1 MAVPATYPID
11 EELIKLCMVNQ
22 LFRLGLAEHF
32 VQEAEEVLAQV
43 YRYIYLSFAEEIIQ
57 FSVHIFIL
65 CWTNFQELLE
75 SRIMGKTKQFSW
87 STAI

>member
-1 MAVPATYPID
+1 MTLTTYPVSPFN
-11 EELIKLCMVNQ
+11 LFSLKLCMVNQ

-65 CWTNFQELLE
+65 C
-75 SRIMGKTKQFSW
+75 
-87 STAI
+87 